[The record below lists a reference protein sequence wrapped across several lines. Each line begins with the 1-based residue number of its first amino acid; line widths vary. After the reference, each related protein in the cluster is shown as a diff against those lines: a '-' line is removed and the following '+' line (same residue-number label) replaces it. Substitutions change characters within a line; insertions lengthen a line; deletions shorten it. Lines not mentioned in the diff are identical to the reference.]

1 MRLNYNIEI
10 KEIADMY
17 VGVAMDFET
26 SEPQKTFRLNDTG
39 VTIVKALQDGC
50 DEEAI
55 VARLLKEFV
64 VDETTA
70 KTETAAY
77 IQLLADNG
85 LLQVHETDT
94 IAQV

>member
-17 VGVAMDFET
+17 VGVAMDIET
-26 SEPQKTFRLNDTG
+26 GEQQKTFRLNSTG
-39 VTIVKALQDGC
+39 VTIIKALQDGY
-50 DEEAI
+50 DEVDI

-64 VDETTA
+64 VDEATA
-70 KTETAAY
+70 KTETTAF
-77 IQLLADNG
+77 IQMLADNG